1 MKPTLIFLAL
11 TLFTNTVFAQPT
23 ELKPEKRADAI
34 IQKAVNLLGGDKY
47 KNVMTQIGRGN
58 FSLLKTGVNV
68 STQTFVDVIVFP
80 DKERTE
86 FKASGVKTVQ
96 TNSGSTGWVFDGDQ
110 ELIKIQNERQVANF
124 KRGLRTSLD
133 NLLRGYW
140 KGEAELTYIG
150 RRQGTLGKRNDAI
163 KLTYNDGFIVE
174 FEFTADEGI
183 PVKSIYKTV
192 DGDGATVTEED
203 RYGQFVDTQGIT
215 APYVI
220 DRFTNG
226 EHISR
231 INFLTIEYNKPIPDS
246 VFAKPSDPKQFKKDI
261 KF

>member
-1 MKPTLIFLAL
+1 MKSTFIALFVFVLASVL
-11 TLFTNTVFAQPT
+11 FAQPRIA
-23 ELKPEKRADAI
+23 EKDERADAVV
-34 IQKAVNLLGGDKY
+34 QKAVQLLGGDKY
-47 KNVMTQIGRGN
+47 MNVRSQIGRGN

-68 STQTFVDVIVFP
+68 SVQTFVDVIVFP

-96 TNSGSTGWVFDGDQ
+96 TNTGSTGWVFDGDQ
-110 ELIKIQNERQVANF
+110 ELIKVQSEKQVANF
-124 KRGLRTSLD
+124 QRGLRTSLD

-140 KGEAELTYIG
+140 KGDAELTYIG

-163 KLTYNDGFIVE
+163 KLTYKDGFVIE
-174 FEFTADEGI
+174 FEFTADEGT
-183 PVKSIYKTV
+183 PVKAIYRTTN
-192 DGDGATVTEED
+192 GEETVTEED
-203 RYGQFVDTQGIT
+203 RYAQFVDTQGIT

-231 INFLTIEYNKPIPDS
+231 INFLTIEYNKSIPDS
-246 VFAKPSDPKQFKKDI
+246 IFTKPTDIKQLKKDLKI
-261 KF
+261 